1 MNTSNEYNQQPQ
13 ENETIL
19 DENISYKQRSQQRQ
33 LLLQKVQDSMNTVKN
48 QEYSE
53 FIKLNEYVFGLYQF
67 FENDWKGFT
76 EEADLEIGNCYKFCI
91 NKLNIFKNILRSFF
105 SYMKNK
111 GDDIVIEC
119 LDSFQKP
126 IQKVKK
132 QFIRFSE
139 RHPANNKSMQVL
151 FEYSRYGRQFEYFLN
166 FYAVDWLIKSKVK
179 DIVPHLLSIFF
190 LLRCFQTPQLKDLL
204 KVYKKTKKITL
215 PRKVHKSKTDSKLN
229 IKEEIKSEEASSME
243 QIDSY
248 NLSTESYIEADE
260 NKIFR
265 YNNMNESHSTT
276 SSHST
281 NYQQNIFYSLYP
293 LKQYSFENNQ
303 NLSSCQKKELQENSE
318 YHSKQQFNQDQV
330 FLSRCNSQY
339 QTQFD
344 FNNAENNSDI
354 DYLNSMLQF

>member
-1 MNTSNEYNQQPQ
+1 MNTSNEHNKQLQ
-13 ENETIL
+13 EDETFVE
-19 DENISYKQRSQQRQ
+19 ENIAFKQRQQQRQ
-33 LLLQKVQDSMNTVKN
+33 LLLQKVQDSMNTIKK

-53 FIKLNEYVFGLYQF
+53 FIKLKDYVFGLYLF
-67 FENDWKGFT
+67 FENDWQGFT

-105 SYMKNK
+105 GYMKNK

-179 DIVPHLLSIFF
+179 DVVPHLLSIFF

-215 PRKVHKSKTDSKLN
+215 PRKVRKSKTDSKLM
-229 IKEEIKSEEASSME
+229 IKEEIKSEEATSMQ

-248 NLSTESYIEADE
+248 NISIDSYIGTEE
-260 NKIFR
+260 NKIVS
-265 YNNMNESHSTT
+265 YNNINESHSTT

-281 NYQQNIFYSLYP
+281 NYQENIYYPLYP
-293 LKQYSFENNQ
+293 QKQYSFDNNQ
-303 NLSSCQKKELQENSE
+303 YFSSYQKNELQENLE
-318 YHSKQQFNQDQV
+318 QINQNEE

-339 QTQFD
+339 QTQFNH
-344 FNNAENNSDI
+344 NNIENHAEI
-354 DYLNSMLQF
+354 DYLNSMVEF

>member
-1 MNTSNEYNQQPQ
+1 MSISNNFNEQFQ
-13 ENETIL
+13 EDETIL
-19 DENISYKQRSQQRQ
+19 EENIAYKQRQQQRQ
-33 LLLQKVQDSMNTVKN
+33 LLLQKVQDSMNTIKN
-48 QEYSE
+48 KEYSE
-53 FIKLNEYVFGLYQF
+53 FIKLKEYVFGLYLF
-67 FENDWKGFT
+67 FENDWKGFS

-105 SYMKNK
+105 GYMKNK

-166 FYAVDWLIKSKVK
+166 FYAIDWLIKSKVK
-179 DIVPHLLSIFF
+179 DVVPHLLSIFF

-215 PRKVHKSKTDSKLN
+215 PRKVRKSKTDSKLN
-229 IKEEIKSEEASSME
+229 IKEEIKCEEATSMQ

-248 NLSTESYIEADE
+248 NLSTDSYNGAEDS
-260 NKIFR
+260 KIAT
-265 YNNMNESHSTT
+265 YNNINESHSTT

-281 NYQQNIFYSLYP
+281 NYQQNIYYSLFP
-293 LKQYSFENNQ
+293 LKQNSLENNQ
-303 NLSSCQKKELQENSE
+303 HFSSCQKNDLQENIE
-318 YHSKQQFNQDQV
+318 YLSTEQINSNQL
-330 FLSRCNSQY
+330 FLSRNNSQY
-339 QTQFD
+339 QVQSNA
-344 FNNAENNSDI
+344 NNCENHSEI
-354 DYLNSMLQF
+354 DYLNNMLDF